1 VAPPATTRI
10 PATSAPPC
18 YVRDVD
24 GVLSRPVEGR
34 KTVTILFCDLVAFT
48 ELAERLD
55 PEALR
60 RLMSTF
66 FDRAARVV
74 EHHGGT
80 VEKFVGD
87 EVMAVFGI
95 PAVHEDDALRALRA
109 AIAVRDCV
117 EALDRETEDIQ
128 LEVRIGVNTGE
139 VVTSDPAL
147 GHSFVSGDAVAV
159 GKRLEQAAE
168 PGEIIFGE
176 TTYSLVAHA
185 VDASHLEPLALKGKT
200 GPTSAFRLNAI
211 DPDATA
217 IPRRADTPLA
227 GHGDELERLCG
238 IFADVAIAGA
248 RMVTIVGEA
257 GIGKSRLARELI
269 ARATD
274 GARVLVGRCPP
285 YGEGLTFSPVR
296 ELFRLAGRDDRE
308 LDGSSYEAFA
318 ATRRLLEELAREQ
331 PVLATFDDIH
341 WAEDTLLDLLEHL
354 ASRLGSAPVLL
365 LCLARPHLAE
375 RRPQWLL
382 DPASTLTL
390 GSLSDAESRALIVA
404 LGAPA
409 GVRDRIVE
417 MAEGNPLFIEQ
428 LAAFA
433 QEDGPGVALVGSIR
447 GVLHARLDR
456 LGREERAVLERAAV
470 VGRSFSLQALLE
482 LIPPEEHE
490 RAHSRLFELARR
502 GLIRPDTAIPEEG
515 FRFQHALVR
524 EAVYEAMPKT
534 VRADLHEAMAASLES
549 GPSADALAGYHL
561 EHAFRLGEELGRR
574 DVSLGARA
582 GHLLR
587 RAAQETASRGDVPAT
602 ISLLERA
609 RTLLPADDAEFPPVL
624 AALGGA
630 HMNVGDMP
638 AAESVLE
645 EAVTAA
651 VAQGDRA
658 TELHARIERQFA
670 RTFSAAST
678 PVEES
683 VSLAQEAI
691 AELEQLGDELALARA
706 WWLQSTGDVLAC
718 RWRVRAEAIERALGH
733 ARRARA
739 GLEMVSTLAGLLAQA
754 LLHGPTPVAVA
765 VQRVEQLPQELAL
778 DRALR
783 SSVDTSLA
791 GLLAMRGDVEE
802 ARRIYRGVAATYEEF
817 GLRFRRATQ
826 AFVGAL
832 IELWAGNLAGAES
845 ELRASSTA
853 LTEYGASTSA
863 TTHRA
868 MLADVVCALD
878 RLDEAEAEGRQIAA
892 EAPEEDLVAQV
903 LWRSALSR
911 VLARRRSVAEA
922 KELAEQSL
930 ALSAGVEF
938 PFLRV
943 VSLTAAAEVEAAA
956 DRVTEA
962 RHLLEEGRGIMQAK
976 GNIAEVARIEQ
987 FAAQLG

>member
-1 VAPPATTRI
+1 M
-10 PATSAPPC
+10 
-18 YVRDVD
+18 D

-60 RLMSTF
+60 QLMSTF
-66 FDRAARVV
+66 FDRAAGVV
-74 EHHGGT
+74 EQHGGT

-109 AIAVRDCV
+109 AVAVRECV
-117 EALDRETEDIQ
+117 EALDRETDVR

-139 VVTSDPAL
+139 VVTSDPAR
-147 GHSFVSGDAVAV
+147 GHGFVSGDAVAV
-159 GKRLEQAAE
+159 GKRLEQAAG
-168 PGEIIFGE
+168 PGEIVLGE
-176 TTYSLVAHA
+176 TTHALVAHA
-185 VDASHLEPLALKGKT
+185 VDASRLEPLALKGKAS
-200 GPTSAFRLNAI
+200 PTTAFRLESI

-227 GHGDELERLCG
+227 GHAGELARLEDS
-238 IFADVAIAGA
+238 FAEVAAAGA
-248 RMVTIVGEA
+248 RLVTVVGEA

-269 ARATD
+269 ALLVDEAK
-274 GARVLVGRCPP
+274 VLVGRCPP

-318 ATRRLLEELAREQ
+318 ATRRLLEELARER
-331 PVLATFDDIH
+331 PVLAVFDDIH

-365 LCLARPHLAE
+365 LCLARPDLAE

-382 DPASTLTL
+382 DPTRTFTLE
-390 GSLSDAESRALIVA
+390 SLSEAESRALIEA
-404 LGAPA
+404 LGAPL
-409 GVRDRIVE
+409 GVRDRIAE
-417 MAEGNPLFIEQ
+417 MAEGNPLFMEQ

-433 QEDGPGVALVGSIR
+433 QEDRSSVALAGSIR

-470 VGRSFSLQALLE
+470 VGRSFSLEAVLE

-490 RAHSRLFELARR
+490 HAHARLFELARR
-502 GLIRPDTAIPEEG
+502 GLIRPDMAIPEEG

-524 EAVYEAMPKT
+524 EAVYEAMPKA
-534 VRADLHEAMAASLES
+534 VRADLHEAVAATLES
-549 GPSADALAGYHL
+549 GGGPDALVGFHL
-561 EHAFRLGEELGRR
+561 EHAFRLGKEVGRR
-574 DVSLGARA
+574 DAALGARA
-582 GHLLR
+582 GRLLR
-587 RAAQETASRGDVPAT
+587 RAAQETASHGDSPAT

-609 RTLLPADDAEFPPVL
+609 RALLPADDGELPLLL

-630 HMNVGDMP
+630 HVNVGDMP
-638 AAESVLE
+638 AAEAVLE
-645 EAVTAA
+645 EAVEAA
-651 VAQGDRA
+651 AAQGDRA
-658 TELHARIERQFA
+658 AELHARIERQFV
-670 RTFSAAST
+670 RTFSVAST
-678 PVEES
+678 SVEES
-683 VSLAQEAI
+683 VSLAQDAI

-706 WWLQSTGDVLAC
+706 WWLRSTGDVLAC
-718 RWRVRAEAIERALGH
+718 RWRARAEAIERALAH
-733 ARRARA
+733 ARRAHA

-754 LLHGPTPVAVA
+754 LLHGPTPVDVA
-765 VQRVEQLPQELAL
+765 IARVEQLPQELGL

-783 SSVDTSLA
+783 GSVDTSLA

-802 ARRIYRGVAATYEEF
+802 ARRVYRGAAATYDEF
-817 GLRFRRATQ
+817 GMRFRRATQ
-826 AFVGAL
+826 GFVGAQ
-832 IELWAGNLAGAES
+832 IELWAGEPAAAES
-845 ELRASSTA
+845 ELLASSVA
-853 LTEYGASTSA
+853 LADYGASTSA

-868 MLADVVCALD
+868 MLADVVCALG
-878 RLDEAEAEGRQIAA
+878 RYDEAEVEARKVAA

-911 VLARRRSVAEA
+911 ALGRRGSAAEA
-922 KELAEQSL
+922 EALAAQSL

-943 VSLTAAAEVEAAA
+943 ASLTAAAEVEAAA
-956 DRVTEA
+956 GRVSVA
-962 RHLLEEGRGIMQAK
+962 RRLLDEGRGIMGAK
-976 GNIAEVARIEQ
+976 GNVAEVARIQ
-987 FAAQLG
+987 GLAAELD